1 MLKQPIFLLVF
12 ICIAFFLVVLMNKLL
27 YVVFQIASLKNILF
41 YQHFIDVQ
49 HWVDIIGN
57 NRFWTWYN
65 RVPPTRPLQRWESLL
80 AAVWKKTLKVSH
92 TVTPEACQDFCP
104 PQTASEYTPWVEITC
119 PRRSLVSETN
129 KWWVSTWSTCLYHRS
144 HYSNETKLPWPRH
157 EPHEYVRC
165 IHVSFGFLW
174 YSICLWCS
182 LSRAAVV
189 LQCLAYVFIAIV

>member
-1 MLKQPIFLLVF
+1 MPTIALCRIPSSHDSCLHLECFLIIL
-12 ICIAFFLVVLMNKLL
+12 ISLILL
-27 YVVFQIASLKNILF
+27 WF
-41 YQHFIDVQ
+41 D
-49 HWVDIIGN
+49 
-57 NRFWTWYN
+57 RFWTWYN
-65 RVPPTRPLQRWESLL
+65 RAPPTRPLQRWESLL

-92 TVTPEACQDFCP
+92 IDHIVTPEACQDFCP

-165 IHVSFGFLW
+165 ILW